1 MRVTALSVDMNHYTQ
16 TKGIDKATIPSKCAS
31 RWLLLYVM
39 KANFLE
45 KLILSHTNT
54 RLIRNKFDSLVHMID
69 KNVDIFL
76 ITERKL
82 DDSFPIA

>member
-1 MRVTALSVDMNHYTQ
+1 
-16 TKGIDKATIPSKCAS
+16 
-31 RWLLLYVM
+31 M